1 MSIKEKS
8 GEFYMDKFN
17 TFFDEQE
24 AHNKKIEELKDV
36 NSDQVIFEDAIK
48 EVYGISEKHAKI
60 LNEDVQGKK
69 LKEFNENAFL
79 EPFKVEDSFAI
90 TESGFLHSSVNE
102 VEDSLPS
109 AEAAPEEEDLD
120 EYDYD
125 DEGEEEIPEDEKDEM
140 DLADEILKDIDLGEI
155 DNATRSALIQAI
167 IDSAQNDESMEDE
180 EGEELDTKEEFDT
193 FVDEVGELLDT
204 YQSDEVVGEDEED
217 EEDIEFDDEEG
228 DEEGEEPVE
237 LEGEEEAPAEEP
249 EEEPTEEP
257 VE

>member
-8 GEFYMDKFN
+8 TEFYMDKFN

-60 LNEDVQGKK
+60 LNEDVQGKT
-69 LKEFNENAFL
+69 LKEFNESAYF
-79 EPFKVEDSFAI
+79 EPFKVDDKFAI
-90 TESGFLHSSVNE
+90 NEAGFLHNSVNE
-102 VEDSLPS
+102 VEDSLPGTEVTS
-109 AEAAPEEEDLD
+109 DDEDLD
-120 EYDYD
+120 DYDYD

-155 DNATRSALIQAI
+155 DNATRKALIQAI

-180 EGEELDTKEEFDT
+180 EGEELDTKEEFDV
-193 FVDEVGELLDT
+193 FVDDVNELLDT
-204 YQSDEVVGEDEED
+204 YQSDEVAADEED
-217 EEDIEFDDEEG
+217 EEDIEFDNEEEPV
-228 DEEGEEPVE
+228 DLEGEEEPVE
-237 LEGEEEAPAEEP
+237 LEGEEEGPEDLEG
-249 EEEPTEEP
+249 EEEE
-257 VE
+257 